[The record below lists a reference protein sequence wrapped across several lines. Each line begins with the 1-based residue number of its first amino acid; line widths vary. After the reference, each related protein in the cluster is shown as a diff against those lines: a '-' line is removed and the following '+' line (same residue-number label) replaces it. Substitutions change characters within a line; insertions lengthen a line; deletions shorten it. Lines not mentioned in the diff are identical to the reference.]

1 MGNEKD
7 FKFLNQMIGNA
18 EEKLILNED
27 IKLSGF
33 SERLKFK
40 DGIELKKDN
49 FTLDGKG
56 HTIDA
61 NGKSRIFQIK
71 GNNITLEN
79 IIFKTEMQIMVG
91 LYVMK
96 EH

>member
-40 DGIELKKDN
+40 DSIELKKDN
-49 FTLDGKG
+49 FT
-56 HTIDA
+56 
-61 NGKSRIFQIK
+61 
-71 GNNITLEN
+71 NNSK
-79 IIFKTEMQIMVG
+79 IISFTWRRWSSAIHMHNVG
-91 LYVMK
+91 
-96 EH
+96 